1 MSAPQHVFLTYSR
14 IDTPIMH
21 DISKFLRQSGI
32 RVWTDE
38 SLEPGTPSWRQ
49 AIARA
54 IENAGCMLVILS
66 PEAKESKWV
75 GEELSYAEVLKVQVF
90 PVLARG
96 DERTSVP
103 FGLSGVQWA
112 DIRNEETYQED
123 LSTLAHTI
131 AAFLRDHENQAQVR
145 QQEEADKE
153 HTGYFYPNKWVRIVL
168 LAVEEVMGRDS
179 THTLLKGAGLPHL
192 VDHYPPDNMQK
203 EFPFDDFGRLQ
214 QTIWEMYGTRG
225 LRALNLQAGHQAFED
240 GLTQFRTVVSA
251 AAVAMKASSLETRMH
266 LGLEFFAKFFNEV
279 SDQQIVVS
287 EDDDHWYW
295 TILRCPLCWGWQADE
310 PVCYLATGVLQAAV
324 DWVTSGEKFDITETE
339 CVAQGHSSC
348 VITITKNH

>member
-1 MSAPQHVFLTYSR
+1 MSGPLHVFLTYSR

-21 DISKFLRQSGI
+21 DVSTYLRQSGI

-75 GEELSYAEVLKVQVF
+75 GEELSYAEVLNVRVF

-96 DERTSVP
+96 DERSSVP
-103 FGLSGVQWA
+103 FGLSGVQWV
-112 DIRNEETYQED
+112 DIRDEENYQD
-123 LSTLAHTI
+123 NLSTLAHTV
-131 AAFLRDHENQAQVR
+131 AAFLREHESQAQAR
-145 QQEEADKE
+145 REEAAGKE

-168 LAVEEVMGRDS
+168 LAVEDVMGRDS
-179 THTLLKGAGLPHL
+179 THTLLKGAKLPDL
-192 VDHYPPDNMQK
+192 IDHYPPDNMQK
-203 EFPFDDFGRLQ
+203 EFRFDDLGRLQ

-225 LRALNLQAGHQAFED
+225 LRALNLQAGQQAFED
-240 GLTQFRTVVSA
+240 GLTQFRSVVKA
-251 AAVAMKASSLETRMH
+251 AAVAMKAGSLETRMR
-266 LGLEFFAKFFNEV
+266 LGLEFFAKFFNQV

-287 EDDDHWYW
+287 EDDDFWYW
-295 TILRCPLCWGWQADE
+295 TILRCPLCWSWKTDE
-310 PVCYLATGVLQAAV
+310 PVCYLAVGVLQAAV
-324 DWVTSGEKFDITETE
+324 NWVGEGQQFEITETE
-339 CVAQGHSSC
+339 CIAQGYPAC
-348 VITITKNH
+348 VITIAKNH